1 MQLQKRLSR
10 AYKGK
15 EYPKWIITIPPKL
28 VKLLGWK
35 EGQELEAENK
45 GSELILK
52 KKERSAQQH
61 AVFPEN
67 LEAAKKQA
75 KEGNKK

>member
-52 KKERSAQQH
+52 KKVR
-61 AVFPEN
+61 
-67 LEAAKKQA
+67 
-75 KEGNKK
+75 